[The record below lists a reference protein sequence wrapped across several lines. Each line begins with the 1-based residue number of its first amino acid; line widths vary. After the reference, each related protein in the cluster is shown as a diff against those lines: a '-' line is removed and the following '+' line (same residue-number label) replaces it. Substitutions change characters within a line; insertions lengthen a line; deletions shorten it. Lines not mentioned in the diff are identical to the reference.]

1 MTSDWMDLESM
12 YYMHVVN
19 RQPVVIEKGN
29 GVRVWDVAGKEYLDF
44 TAGWAVTN
52 LGHNHP
58 EVTKAIQEQAQTLL
72 QTSNQFYTLPQLR
85 LAEALVENSVLD
97 KVFFSNSGAEANEG
111 AVKLARKYGK
121 IHLDGANEIITTLGS
136 FHGRTIGMIAATGNP
151 HYQENL
157 GPLSPDFVNVEYNN
171 LDEIKNATTD
181 KTCAIMVEV
190 IQGEGGVII
199 PSEGYLKGLREWCD
213 EKKILL
219 IFDDVQCGAG
229 RLGTLWGYETAGVE
243 PDVMTLAK
251 GLGNGVPIGAFMCKE
266 WCDVLEPGDHGS
278 TFGGNPLATAAA
290 NATIRYMIEHDI
302 PSTALSIGA
311 YLRSK
316 LEDLAQSYS
325 GVVTEVRGVGLL
337 LALVFQ
343 EQISARLVAEC
354 NQLGLLLNPVRPN
367 AIRLMPPLIAS
378 ESDCDEA
385 IGIIETALKKV
396 LGN

>member
-1 MTSDWMDLESM
+1 MTSDWIDSESK

-29 GVRVWDVAGKEYLDF
+29 GARVWDVAGKEYLDF

-58 EVTKAIQEQAQTLL
+58 EVTSAIQEQAQTLL

-111 AVKLARKYGK
+111 AAKLARKYGK

-151 HYQENL
+151 HYQENW

-229 RLGTLWGYETAGVE
+229 RLGTLWGYEAAGVE

-290 NATIRYMIEHDI
+290 NATIRYMIEQDI
-302 PSTALSIGA
+302 PSAALSIGR

-325 GVVTEVRGVGLL
+325 EIVTEVRGVGLL

-343 EQISARLVAEC
+343 EQISAKLVAEC

-367 AIRLMPPLIAS
+367 AIRLMPPLIVS

-385 IGIIETALKKV
+385 VGIIETALKKV